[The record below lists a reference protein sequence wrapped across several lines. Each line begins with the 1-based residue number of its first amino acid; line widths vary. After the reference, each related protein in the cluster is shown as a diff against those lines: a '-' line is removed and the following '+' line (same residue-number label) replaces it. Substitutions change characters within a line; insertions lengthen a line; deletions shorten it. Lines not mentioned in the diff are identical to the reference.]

1 MTDRGNVITLTPKNR
16 KKPTPRGGGSLA
28 DTLDQATDWINKYSV
43 HLTEHEARVM
53 ALWAAHTWV
62 SEAFYVTP
70 RIIFSSATPQSGKT
84 RQLEL
89 LENITCSPER
99 TENDTPAVLF
109 RSIEKGHE
117 AGHPPTI
124 LFDETDAMFNGSGDG
139 KQEELRG
146 IANSGYKKGGRVRR
160 CVGPDN
166 ELKVFHTFAPVAF
179 AGIAGNMP
187 DTITTRAVT
196 VEMRKRKPGEAIEP
210 YYIARA
216 AEESAPIRQWFA
228 QWADT
233 PGLVESLEFKHPS
246 LPPGV
251 EDRPAEVWTALMVIA
266 ELAGEHWPGWAS
278 EACEYFVRRPSM
290 EDRPKNVRL
299 LDDIRTVMRDTTAIR
314 SSDLC
319 SELRSLEDA
328 EWSQMGDAG
337 IRPHDLS
344 RMLRP
349 FGVAPAKVFQNGR
362 TFRGY
367 TINPTEQDGR
377 AQVGLQDAWDRHLSP
392 ALPAEEG
399 NIRNKRNGAGQAAT
413 TPGHTAT
420 QVEGR
425 GGINVPALSKKGNA
439 ETAGETG
446 HIPDIPDIPVLA
458 DQDSSSGEVPAV
470 PGSQRNGTRAQLA
483 AKRASLLMSDGTPV
497 SDEAANNLTVCRQAM
512 TVGDAV
518 SVSTL
523 CETTGM
529 DNSLALIAL
538 LDLVSL
544 GEATKIGPLFKRV
557 K

>member
-16 KKPTPRGGGSLA
+16 KKPTPRGNRGGGSLA
-28 DTLDQATDWINKYSV
+28 ATLDQATDWINKYSV

-117 AGHPPTI
+117 AGYPPTI

-187 DTITTRAVT
+187 DTITTRAVA

-233 PGLVESLEFKHPS
+233 PGLVESLEFKHPN

-328 EWSQMGDAG
+328 EWSQMGDVG

-349 FGVAPAKVFQNGR
+349 FGVAPATVRQGAV
-362 TFRGY
+362 TFKGY
-367 TINPTEQDGR
+367 TVYPTEQNSR
-377 AQVGLQDAWDRHLSP
+377 AQVGLQDAWDRHLPPVADEESGNSRNVRNSAVESVAVRSSAP
-392 ALPAEEG
+392 EQQREAVPVSLPSV
-399 NIRNKRNGAGQAAT
+399 NGAELESNSKDTGQTDLVTAVTAVTAPGETGRNPAKAARLT
-413 TPGHTAT
+413 TPGEPITDDRLA
-420 QVEGR
+420 VLDACR
-425 GGINVPALSKKGNA
+425 G
-439 ETAGETG
+439 
-446 HIPDIPDIPVLA
+446 
-458 DQDSSSGEVPAV
+458 
-470 PGSQRNGTRAQLA
+470 
-483 AKRASLLMSDGTPV
+483 
-497 SDEAANNLTVCRQAM
+497 AM

-518 SVSTL
+518 SVRTVAEETGFDPTITL
-523 CETTGM
+523 LCLQELTLT
-529 DNSLALIAL
+529 
-538 LDLVSL
+538 
-544 GEATKIGPLFKRV
+544 GEATKIGPLFKRI